1 MIQKRDLAEERVTF
15 VDYMQPDN
23 IRMQGKKNRKI
34 KTCSQTTGSL
44 ATRFAKNFIV
54 FKEYNKNSRDS
65 ENRSKEF
72 LNLGE
77 RPSQLGHIERQP
89 DTNFKINLT
98 EANTK
103 HCANVKYH

>member
-1 MIQKRDLAEERVTF
+1 
-15 VDYMQPDN
+15 
-23 IRMQGKKNRKI
+23 MQGKKNRKI

-54 FKEYNKNSRDS
+54 FKEYNKNSRDT

-77 RPSQLGHIERQP
+77 RPSQLGHIER
-89 DTNFKINLT
+89 
-98 EANTK
+98 
-103 HCANVKYH
+103 